1 MFCKSCGKEI
11 SAGIKFCPSCGNP
24 IDSIGLE
31 TVAIPNKK
39 KNTNT
44 ILKIIGIA
52 VAIILSLIIISTLI
66 SDPIDRGL
74 DKFESAI
81 VRMEKLSDKYD
92 KGKISEGELIVEYQ
106 KIMDDLEEMEDFFD
120 SYDDSDLTA
129 EQWDRLLSL
138 MERANRLDTYSYY

>member
-11 SAGIKFCPSCGNP
+11 SAGIKFCPSCGNS

-92 KGKISEGELIVEYQ
+92 EGKISEGELIVEYQ